1 MSFHPVISRETSS
14 QTDDLAQRLRST
26 IQHAASTCEC
36 REQVDEAIARFMT
49 LEQARRDRSALLKA
63 RGQLVRIIALTQML
77 AELDDISWTEVDRSA
92 FEELAQ
98 LFDDVA
104 RAATLGSAAMQMI
117 SGEVRQ

>member
-1 MSFHPVISRETSS
+1 M
-14 QTDDLAQRLRST
+14 
-26 IQHAASTCEC
+26 
-36 REQVDEAIARFMT
+36 
-49 LEQARRDRSALLKA
+49 
-63 RGQLVRIIALTQML
+63 TQML